1 MSYGFGDRRSLV
13 HVAVLGVF
21 AVLLL
26 TPAGEGARAQE
37 PATQSRMSPAKR
49 QAVFKA
55 RMVDIENLFTSGA
68 SEDEIQDYVQRLRHL
83 ANLAES
89 GLVEKAAWIE
99 LLRRKLVRVRASMG
113 GVVEVPDEKSI
124 AVYEAMMDRLR
135 KEEELI
141 LREISELERR

>member
-1 MSYGFGDRRSLV
+1 
-13 HVAVLGVF
+13 
-21 AVLLL
+21 
-26 TPAGEGARAQE
+26 
-37 PATQSRMSPAKR
+37 MSPAKR